1 MSICIDPEKV
11 LIFVAKDKQNVSIPN
26 FRCVKGNDPRS
37 FSFTIKT
44 TQNDSA
50 GIISTGNAAVNEGFT
65 VGIGFG
71 NPNFVKAGLVSGVVG
86 VGGFSADYNPTVNRV
101 NDGEWHTVLVTWNGK
116 TLKTYI
122 DSVLTLLVHDCSFNA
137 IPPQL

>member
-1 MSICIDPEKV
+1 MMGCLNGKV
-11 LIFVAKDKQNVSIPN
+11 FYRSGNFIKLHINFNNHNVTYQLITHLIALFNCVYMYRSRKSVDFVTIPN

-50 GIISTGNAAVNEGFT
+50 GIISTGNAALNEGFT

-71 NPNFVKAGLVSGVVG
+71 NPKFVKAGLVSGVVG
-86 VGGFSADYNPTVNRV
+86 TI
-101 NDGEWHTVLVTWNGK
+101 T
-116 TLKTYI
+116 
-122 DSVLTLLVHDCSFNA
+122 
-137 IPPQL
+137 PQ